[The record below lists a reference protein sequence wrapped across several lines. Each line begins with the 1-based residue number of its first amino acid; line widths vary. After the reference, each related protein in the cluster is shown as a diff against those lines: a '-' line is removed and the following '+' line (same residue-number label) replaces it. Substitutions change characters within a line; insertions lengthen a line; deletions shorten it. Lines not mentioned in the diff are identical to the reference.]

1 MSETTNEKWTIE
13 NYIVEYDNGDATF
26 WRLVDPKGDE
36 QASDLCESEAN
47 LLVEKL
53 NALTAANARVEAME
67 KENFD
72 LTCQRN
78 AAWSELEERGAFTN
92 GVPIKCKTARYFADE
107 HKPEDAPSA

>member
-53 NALTAANARVEAME
+53 NALTAANARVEALE
-67 KENFD
+67 RAAKEVLD
-72 LTCQRN
+72 SERQGGEVLRRVSTASL
-78 AAWSELEERGAFTN
+78 AALRAALN
-92 GVPIKCKTARYFADE
+92 P
-107 HKPEDAPSA
+107 